1 MFLNH
6 IALQSALKY
15 NLVHHKRYD
24 NGHRGF
30 LHLCARVTP
39 GAREGRNMMPL
50 PYAALLVSIIIM
62 ISFTI
67 FVLMRRYHDQ

>member
-1 MFLNH
+1 
-6 IALQSALKY
+6 
-15 NLVHHKRYD
+15 
-24 NGHRGF
+24 
-30 LHLCARVTP
+30 
-39 GAREGRNMMPL
+39 MMPL

>member
-1 MFLNH
+1 M
-6 IALQSALKY
+6 
-15 NLVHHKRYD
+15 
-24 NGHRGF
+24 
-30 LHLCARVTP
+30 CAWVTP

-50 PYAALLVSIIIM
+50 PYAALLVFIIIM

>member
-1 MFLNH
+1 M
-6 IALQSALKY
+6 
-15 NLVHHKRYD
+15 
-24 NGHRGF
+24 
-30 LHLCARVTP
+30 CARVTP

-50 PYAALLVSIIIM
+50 PYAALLVFIIIM